1 MYDIERE
8 IKTLR
13 AGPKYNKGFGRR
25 IKRENYNKKNK
36 VKL

>member
-8 IKTLR
+8 IN
-13 AGPKYNKGFGRR
+13 GPKYNKGFGRR